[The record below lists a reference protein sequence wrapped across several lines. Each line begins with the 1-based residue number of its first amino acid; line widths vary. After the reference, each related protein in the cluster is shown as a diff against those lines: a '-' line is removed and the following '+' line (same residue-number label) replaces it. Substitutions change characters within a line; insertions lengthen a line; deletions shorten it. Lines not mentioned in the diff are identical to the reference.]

1 MRAATRAIR
10 SVNTVPIATLLH
22 SFLVVGFILSQRAAR
37 GRVREKMIVKL
48 KKPGDDAGLFYSKSK
63 VSIQAEG

>member
-1 MRAATRAIR
+1 M
-10 SVNTVPIATLLH
+10 
-22 SFLVVGFILSQRAAR
+22 LSQRAAR
-37 GRVREKMIVKL
+37 GTVREKMIVKL